1 MERLGLKNQWLKKK
15 RTRKQRILICFVFA
29 IIPLI
34 IFEIFTLMVEPT
46 ILALCEIRAR
56 SIGISVSS
64 RAISEIMS
72 DIGYLDLINLER
84 NENGEILALRANVIE
99 MNKISS
105 AIGVRVQEIYDELD
119 EAYIKIPIGNFTGNA
134 LLAGVRT

>member
-1 MERLGLKNQWLKKK
+1 M
-15 RTRKQRILICFVFA
+15 
-29 IIPLI
+29 
-34 IFEIFTLMVEPT
+34 
-46 ILALCEIRAR
+46 
-56 SIGISVSS
+56 
-64 RAISEIMS
+64 
-72 DIGYLDLINLER
+72 ER